1 VNHRQLVAELRRLFE
16 EERRVQWSIG
26 DLLVRE
32 YGSPIGDDHA
42 NTGALD
48 QIETLA
54 QELGVAL
61 ATLLKYRR
69 MAATFPDDTR
79 ISSATWT
86 AHEAASASADPPR
99 VIAEAAKSARESGM
113 KVTPTLVREV
123 AARYP
128 KETSRQSPRSFVER
142 RQIAGGWGTD
152 FISTL
157 DQLGSASRRLVDM
170 LAGLGEARDEQL
182 TDDALRVLLRSV
194 DLCES
199 RLSWVR
205 AYVRGDHVADEA
217 AEFLKERG

>member
-1 VNHRQLVAELRRLFE
+1 MKHRDLVAELRRLFE

-32 YGSPIGDDHA
+32 FGSPLGDDHA
-42 NTGALD
+42 HTGALD

-86 AHEAASASADPPR
+86 AHEAASASANPPK
-99 VIAEAAKSARESGM
+99 VIAEAASIAKEQGV
-113 KVTPTLVREV
+113 KVAPALVREV

-128 KETSRQSPRSFVER
+128 KENALPPRSFNER
-142 RQIAGGWGTD
+142 RQIAGGWGMD
-152 FISTL
+152 FINTL
-157 DQLGSASRRLVDM
+157 DQLATSSRRLVNM
-170 LAGLGEARDEQL
+170 LAGLGDTRDEQL
-182 TDDALRVLLRSV
+182 TDDALRILLRSV
-194 DLCES
+194 EQCES

-205 AYVRGDHVADEA
+205 AYVRGDDVADEA
-217 AEFLKERG
+217 AEFLKERR

>member
-1 VNHRQLVAELRRLFE
+1 MNHRQLVTELRRLFE

-32 YGSPIGDDHA
+32 FGNPLGQVGHDGPTDEI
-42 NTGALD
+42 
-48 QIETLA
+48 QTLA
-54 QELGVAL
+54 EELGVSL

-69 MAATFPDDTR
+69 MAATFPNDTR
-79 ISSATWT
+79 ISNATWT

-99 VIAEAAKSARESGM
+99 VIAEAAQSARQSGM
-113 KVTPTLVREV
+113 RVTPTLVREV

-170 LAGLGEARDEQL
+170 LAGLGDTRDEQL
-182 TDDALRVLLRSV
+182 TDEALRVLVRSV

-217 AEFLKERG
+217 AEFLKGGR